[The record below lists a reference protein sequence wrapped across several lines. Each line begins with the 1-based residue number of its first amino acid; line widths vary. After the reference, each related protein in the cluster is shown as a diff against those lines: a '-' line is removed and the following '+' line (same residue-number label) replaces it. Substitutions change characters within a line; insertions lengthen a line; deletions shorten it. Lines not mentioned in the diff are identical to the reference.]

1 MSLHEQLILGVA
13 AGLTVYALLRL
24 APSISRFIG
33 RNRSRDL
40 DLFSHQIPGAAS
52 VRLGFSPNHAARP
65 NPEPHVFPRA
75 WYSRRVAGA
84 RHLPVAMTSLK
95 RRALP

>member
-1 MSLHEQLILGVA
+1 MSSHEQLILGVA
-13 AGLTVYALLRL
+13 AGLIICALLQWS
-24 APSISRFIG
+24 PSISRFIG

-52 VRLGFSPNHAARP
+52 VRPGFSSSHAARP
-65 NPEPHVFPRA
+65 NPEPPVFPRA
-75 WYSRRVAGA
+75 WHNRRVGGA

-95 RRALP
+95 RRGPT

>member
-1 MSLHEQLILGVA
+1 MYPHEQLILGIT
-13 AGLTVYALLRL
+13 AGCALLQW

-40 DLFSHQIPGAAS
+40 DLSSHQLHGAAL
-52 VRLGFSPNHAARP
+52 VRRGFSSGHAAQP
-65 NPEPHVFPRA
+65 NPEPPVFPHA
-75 WYSRRVAGA
+75 WYSRRVGGA

-95 RRALP
+95 QRAPT